1 MGCGAGEVG
10 LNKLLSPSWPP
21 LKTSTGRPKRQGA
34 TDGGEVTGLGGDAG
48 GERYGGGKGGGGCD
62 DGGGCPAAAATR
74 TMTRSVGA
82 KLMVR
87 CQTVM
92 NAATATRGTQR
103 EAGSEGQAAADER
116 WRFMHALERAAERAQ
131 FPDNR
136 EGVNTGKAHIY
147 LLPSYNEMALAP
159 PHGRSS
165 RRLQVL
171 AHFSVDVRCAD
182 SALSTPG

>member
-1 MGCGAGEVG
+1 MSCGAGEVG
-10 LNKLLSPSWPP
+10 LNMLLSPSWPP

-34 TDGGEVTGLGGDAG
+34 TDGREVTGLGGNAG

-62 DGGGCPAAAATR
+62 DGGGCPATR

-116 WRFMHALERAAERAQ
+116 WRLIARAAARRK
-131 FPDNR
+131 FDDR
-136 EGVNTGKAHIY
+136 EGVNNRTAAVFY
-147 LLPSYNEMALAP
+147 SRLYNEIALAP

-182 SALSTPG
+182 SALSTPSCPQ

>member
-1 MGCGAGEVG
+1 VALRRGW
-10 LNKLLSPSWPP
+10 LHNKLLSPSWPP

-34 TDGGEVTGLGGDAG
+34 TDGGEVTGLGEDAA

-103 EAGSEGQAAADER
+103 GAGSEGQVADER
-116 WRFMHALERAAERAQ
+116 WRILSLMLCTHFAQ
-131 FPDNR
+131 
-136 EGVNTGKAHIY
+136 VWY
-147 LLPSYNEMALAP
+147 LRGGIK
-159 PHGRSS
+159 H
-165 RRLQVL
+165 RRRTNHLI
-171 AHFSVDVRCAD
+171 
-182 SALSTPG
+182 LSE

>member
-92 NAATATRGTQR
+92 NTATATRGTQR
-103 EAGSEGQAAADER
+103 EAGSEGQPADER
-116 WRFMHALERAAERAQ
+116 WRLMGARVSCGGVARVYFALRSGASILL
-131 FPDNR
+131 
-136 EGVNTGKAHIY
+136 EGGARWWRK
-147 LLPSYNEMALAP
+147 SLAV
-159 PHGRSS
+159 GSK
-165 RRLQVL
+165 
-171 AHFSVDVRCAD
+171 
-182 SALSTPG
+182 

>member
-1 MGCGAGEVG
+1 MSCDAEEVG
-10 LNKLLSPSWPP
+10 LNMLLSPSWPP

-34 TDGGEVTGLGGDAG
+34 TDGGEVTGLGGNAG

-103 EAGSEGQAAADER
+103 EAGSEGQAAAGER
-116 WRFMHALERAAERAQ
+116 WRLMRAPLRAASSTIVM
-131 FPDNR
+131 R
-136 EGVNTGKAHIY
+136 E
-147 LLPSYNEMALAP
+147 
-159 PHGRSS
+159 
-165 RRLQVL
+165 
-171 AHFSVDVRCAD
+171 
-182 SALSTPG
+182 

>member
-1 MGCGAGEVG
+1 MALRRGW
-10 LNKLLSPSWPP
+10 LHNKLLSPSWPP

-34 TDGGEVTGLGGDAG
+34 TDGGEVTGLGEDAA

-103 EAGSEGQAAADER
+103 GAGSEGQAADER
-116 WRFMHALERAAERAQ
+116 WRILSLTLCTHFSRKSGTSE
-131 FPDNR
+131 
-136 EGVNTGKAHIY
+136 EGVNTGGGSQS
-147 LLPSYNEMALAP
+147 LLRSVQRNDLGPAARALVSEAA
-159 PHGRSS
+159 GAR
-165 RRLQVL
+165 
-171 AHFSVDVRCAD
+171 AF
-182 SALSTPG
+182 